1 MTAEKRPQT
10 WIHQFARRKP
20 KPANYADKTLTA
32 YRLGM
37 KAKGAIVGVRVLVS
51 DNSCPT
57 CRAMADQVYTPD
69 TAPRLPHT
77 GCTHPDGCRCAYT
90 PVMRSH
96 ERLTMLINADGPRE
110 PASGNPSAG

>member
-1 MTAEKRPQT
+1 MPAPTRPQT

-20 KPANYADKTLTA
+20 KPANYAEKTLTA

-51 DNSCPT
+51 ESSCPT

-69 TAPRLPHT
+69 TAPHLPHP

-96 ERLTMLINADGPRE
+96 ERLEALIQADKLRWTTAE
-110 PASGNPSAG
+110 PPTSD

>member
-1 MTAEKRPQT
+1 MPAPTRPQT

-20 KPANYADKTLTA
+20 KPANYAEKTLTA

-51 DNSCPT
+51 ESSCPT
-57 CRAMADQVYTPD
+57 CRAMAEQVYTPD
-69 TAPRLPHT
+69 TAPHLPHP

-96 ERLTMLINADGPRE
+96 ARRDELIHGAAQAGTAD
-110 PASGNPSAG
+110 SAPTAD

>member
-1 MTAEKRPQT
+1 MPAETRPQT

-20 KPANYADKTLTA
+20 KPANYAEKTLAA

-51 DNSCPT
+51 ESSCPT
-57 CRAMADQVYTPD
+57 CRALADQVYTPD
-69 TAPRLPHT
+69 TAPHLPHP
-77 GCTHPDGCRCAYT
+77 GCTHPEGCRCAYT

-96 ERLTMLINADGPRE
+96 EQLTALINAESGRT
-110 PASGNPSAG
+110 PAPNDPPAA